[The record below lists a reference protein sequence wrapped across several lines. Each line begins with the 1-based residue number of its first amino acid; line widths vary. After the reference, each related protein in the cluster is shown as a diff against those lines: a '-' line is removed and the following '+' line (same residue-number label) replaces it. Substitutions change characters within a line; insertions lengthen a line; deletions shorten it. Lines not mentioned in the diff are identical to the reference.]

1 MRDVIT
7 KTLIKPG
14 DLSMLDNWPFIY
26 FVYVLLRVS
35 MCFVCVWSD
44 WPQMAQIREFSDQ
57 ISVYFGTM
65 SHFGANLTALFRVA
79 VTMSSSFLTDLA

>member
-57 ISVYFGTM
+57 KMT
-65 SHFGANLTALFRVA
+65 HFSPNLTSLCPW
-79 VTMSSSFLTDLA
+79 LDDLVWRES